1 MSRGRLAVFRI
12 TVFAAMLF
20 VVFPPLAG
28 AEQGRRRGDF
38 YTLKLVVIGPGD
50 DVFTWWGH
58 LGVIVENA
66 FTGKEQFYDYGVF
79 SFYAENF
86 YKNLIAGN
94 WDYSMQVRDA
104 AVDIGWYI
112 KTNRDIIYYTL
123 NLDAQQ
129 KETLVDFLDW
139 NVRPENRNYFYK
151 LFTDNC
157 VTRVML
163 LLDQTLEGQFLER
176 YKNEPGRH
184 TVRFHANRHL
194 YPSPVLYWL
203 LNFIMGDTIDTPPS
217 RYDEMYLPAEFAA
230 GAADFFYTSKDG
242 VTVPLVSDIEVI
254 STSKGRN
261 LALDKPPR
269 AYIPGIIVSLILA
282 FIFLYIRHNYIQ
294 KNYIQKNSTLQQKNH
309 SRRLWA
315 YVQIVWALLW
325 GILGTVLFLAEFFS
339 NHIYT
344 YRNINVIFANPI
356 ILAGIPLSLLAFF
369 AKKEK
374 TALLCGTILRFLWV
388 YMLLAAILTIVVR
401 ISPLYYQDNHL
412 TLILLIPS
420 TLVFCCTEKPL
431 GGQNTGLLRN

>member
-1 MSRGRLAVFRI
+1 
-12 TVFAAMLF
+12 MLF
-20 VVFPPLAG
+20 VCLPAWAE

-38 YTLKLVVIGPGD
+38 YTVKLVVIGPGD

-58 LGVIVENA
+58 LGVIVKND

-94 WDYSMQVRDA
+94 WYYSMLVRDA

-129 KETLVDFLDW
+129 KETFVDFLDW

-163 LLDQTLEGQFLER
+163 LLDQTLNGQFLER

-203 LNFIMGDTIDTPPS
+203 LNFIMGDVIDTPPS
-217 RYDEMYLPAEFAA
+217 RFDEMYLPTEFAE
-230 GAADFFYTSKDG
+230 GAAGFLYTNSDG
-242 VTVPLVSDIEVI
+242 AAVPLVSDIEVI
-254 STSKGRN
+254 SISEGRN
-261 LALDKPPR
+261 LPLDKPPR
-269 AYIPGIIVSLILA
+269 AYILDIIVSMILA
-282 FIFLYIRHNYIQ
+282 FVFLYIRHNYIQ
-294 KNYIQKNSTLQQKNH
+294 KNYIQENSTLQQKKS

-315 YVQIVWALLW
+315 GAQIVWALLW
-325 GILGTVLFLAEFFS
+325 GILGTVLFYAEFFS

-344 YRNINVIFANPI
+344 YRNINVLFANPV
-356 ILAGIPLSLLAFF
+356 ILAAVPLAVLSVS

-374 TALLCGTILRFLWV
+374 TAVVCGAVLRFLWA
-388 YMLLAAILTIVVR
+388 YMLLAALLTIAVKV
-401 ISPLYYQDNHL
+401 SPAYYQDNHL
-412 TLILLIPS
+412 TLILLIPG
-420 TLVFCCTEKPL
+420 TLVFFFPRRRQ
-431 GGQNTGLLRN
+431 G